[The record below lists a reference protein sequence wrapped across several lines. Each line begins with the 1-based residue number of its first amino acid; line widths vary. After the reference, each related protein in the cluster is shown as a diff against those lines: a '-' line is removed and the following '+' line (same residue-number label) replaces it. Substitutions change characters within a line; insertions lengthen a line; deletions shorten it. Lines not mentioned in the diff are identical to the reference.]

1 MAADS
6 DPIPNSDSPL
16 TSSEESALSPDNPA
30 SQFAELPQPVLSED
44 ASRAKLRGEGPV
56 FGEAEQSSS
65 KRFPLNESDEASRA
79 KMHPVRSFGTKEDS
93 PFQDEIDSMR
103 RVLKR
108 LVESFSNVED
118 LDEQFKLSSAI
129 NYTTA
134 SLTRLVRAQQIL
146 RDHQPNTFDQS
157 VKEAINIVLKE
168 WGWN

>member
-1 MAADS
+1 
-6 DPIPNSDSPL
+6 L
-16 TSSEESALSPDNPA
+16 
-30 SQFAELPQPVLSED
+30 
-44 ASRAKLRGEGPV
+44 SRAE
-56 FGEAEQSSS
+56 
-65 KRFPLNESDEASRA
+65 
-79 KMHPVRSFGTKEDS
+79 TKEDS